1 MKRIF
6 VLVIKIMIVSNI
18 YGQSYYNKSTETVL
32 EEQFV
37 YGVSWSFFHLAALTL
52 TVESV
57 IADPD
62 LKKITVDIK
71 TESLLPFIDVDEYN
85 EVVMRMRD
93 GMTMNFY
100 GTEELDGEK
109 IEKYCNYYEDE
120 NLSVYEER
128 NFESDE
134 LICSDTI
141 TYSKPYLIGSSLIHY
156 TRLIADSGL
165 VKNVPTMLG
174 GDIYKTILNFC
185 GPVEYIEIDEFDEPI
200 ITFKYEGSAEW
211 DGKATAGLSGDFTG
225 WLSDDDGSVVIRA
238 EMKILLGSVV
248 IELEEWYKP
257 GWIPPTK
264 TKLLTNNQ

>member
-1 MKRIF
+1 MKKLF
-6 VLVIKIMIVSNI
+6 VLVITVMVVVNI
-18 YGQSYYNKSTETVL
+18 YGQAYNSKSTETLL

-37 YGVSWSFFHLAALTL
+37 YGVSWSFFHLATLTL

-57 IADPD
+57 IADPE

-71 TESLLPFIDVDEYN
+71 TASLLPFIDIDEYN
-85 EVVMRMRD
+85 EVIMRVFD

-109 IEKYCNYYEDE
+109 VEKRCNYYQDD

-128 NFESDE
+128 IFESAE
-134 LICSDTI
+134 LISRDTV

-165 VKNVPTMLG
+165 VINVPTMLG
-174 GDIYKTILNFC
+174 GDIYNTILNFC
-185 GPVEYIEIDEFDEPI
+185 GPVEYIDIDEFDEPI
-200 ITFKYEGSAEW
+200 RTFKYEGSAEW

-257 GWIPPTK
+257 GWTPPTK
-264 TKLLTNNQ
+264 TKLLTKN

>member
-1 MKRIF
+1 MKKLI
-6 VLVIKIMIVSNI
+6 VLGITLMAIVNI
-18 YGQSYYNKSTETVL
+18 YGQSYYSKSTETIL
-32 EEQFV
+32 EEKFV
-37 YGVSWSFFHLAALTL
+37 YGVSWAFFHLGTLTL

-57 IADPD
+57 IADPE

-71 TESLLPFIDVDEYN
+71 TASLLPFIDIDEYN
-85 EVVMRMRD
+85 EVIMRMRD

-109 IEKYCNYYEDE
+109 VEKHCNYYEDE

-128 NFESDE
+128 NLESAE
-134 LICSDTI
+134 LISRDTV

-165 VKNVPTMLG
+165 VINVPTMLG
-174 GDIYKTILNFC
+174 GDIYNTKLNFC

-200 ITFKYEGSAEW
+200 RTFKYEGSAEW

-225 WLSDDDGSVVIRA
+225 WLSDDDASVVIRA

-257 GWIPPTK
+257 GWTPPTK
-264 TKLLTNNQ
+264 IKLLTNN

>member
-1 MKRIF
+1 MKKFFILGIT
-6 VLVIKIMIVSNI
+6 VMVIVNI
-18 YGQSYYNKSTETVL
+18 YGQFNYSNNTQTLL
-32 EEQFV
+32 EEKFE
-37 YGVSWSFFHLAALTL
+37 YGVSWAFFHLGTLTL

-57 IADPD
+57 IADPE
-62 LKKITVDIK
+62 LKIITVDIK
-71 TESLLPFIDVDEYN
+71 TASLLPFIDIDEYN
-85 EVVMRMRD
+85 VVMMRMPD
-93 GMTMNFY
+93 GMTMQFY

-109 IEKYCNYYEDE
+109 VEKICNYYEDE
-120 NLSVYEER
+120 NLSVYEVR
-128 NFESDE
+128 NIESSE
-134 LICSDTI
+134 LISRDTV
-141 TYSKPYLIGSSLIHY
+141 TYSEPYLIGTSLIHY

-165 VKNVPTMLG
+165 VINVPTMLG
-174 GDIYKTILNFC
+174 GDIYNTKLNFC

-200 ITFKYEGSAEW
+200 RTFRYEGSAEW

-264 TKLLTNNQ
+264 TKLLTNNK